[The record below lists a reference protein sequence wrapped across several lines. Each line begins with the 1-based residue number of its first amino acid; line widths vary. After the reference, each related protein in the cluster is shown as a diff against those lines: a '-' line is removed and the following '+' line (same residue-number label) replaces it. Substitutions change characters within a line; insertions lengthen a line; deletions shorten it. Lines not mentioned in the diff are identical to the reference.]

1 MLYVTCMSVETNV
14 KEARHRGC
22 MLYDSIYA
30 KGSKDAN
37 QYQSVETEQISSCP
51 RLRGELGMPPHGYGV
66 SFWVM
71 KMLWN

>member
-1 MLYVTCMSVETNV
+1 
-14 KEARHRGC
+14 

-51 RLRGELGMPPHGYGV
+51 RLPWLGMPSHGYGV

-71 KMLWN
+71 KMFWN